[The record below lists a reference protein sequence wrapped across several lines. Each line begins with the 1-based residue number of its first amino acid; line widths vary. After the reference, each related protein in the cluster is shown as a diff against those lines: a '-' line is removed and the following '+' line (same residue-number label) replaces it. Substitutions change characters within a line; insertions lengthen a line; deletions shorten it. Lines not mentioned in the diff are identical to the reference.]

1 MELRRGSAWRLAGDA
16 LHPLLGWSVHRTDAA
31 ASSRSSWAT
40 LTRTVIIRMNG
51 PDPAQAKSNTSGNTR
66 TTVHAQRAYTIT

>member
-1 MELRRGSAWRLAGDA
+1 MGDGWLVTLFTRCSGARRSTAPMRA
-16 LHPLLGWSVHRTDAA
+16 T
-31 ASSRSSWAT
+31 SSRSSWAT